1 MAEKKETA
9 EQKLLKIIETQE
21 GQKPEAQAKPAASDA
36 ALQVAAAVKNTG
48 LPPIS
53 VSSIL
58 SPLTALLRG
67 HPSAAGAGAAF
78 GPREINKILVVV
90 SVVMALFFSNSLI
103 SGMRLLRQKVS
114 FSYESGLTQN
124 ERDFSAAYKA
134 LSEYLSS
141 IQTRNIFQPF
151 EKKEVVEE
159 EFPEETKRIATL
171 AKNFKLVG
179 ISWLD
184 SPETASAMIEDTV
197 SGVTHF
203 LREGEKINDV
213 VIKTI
218 YADRIIISY
227 EGEDLTI
234 RL

>member
-21 GQKPEAQAKPAASDA
+21 GQKPQGAAVPAAASAA
-36 ALQVAAAVKNTG
+36 ALQAAAAVKNTG
-48 LPPIS
+48 LPS
-53 VSSIL
+53 VSVASIL
-58 SPLTALLRG
+58 SPLMSLLKGR
-67 HPSAAGAGAAF
+67 PDGADAAF
-78 GPREINKILVVV
+78 GPKSINKVLLVV
-90 SVVMALFFSNSLI
+90 SIITAFFFSSSLF
-103 SGMRLLRQKVS
+103 SGMRLLQQKIS
-114 FSYESGLTQN
+114 FNLDSSIAQN

-134 LSEYLSS
+134 LSEYLKS
-141 IQTRNIFQPF
+141 IQKRNIFQPY

-159 EFPEETKRIATL
+159 QVPEETKRIATL
-171 AKNFKLVG
+171 AKSFKLVG

-197 SGVTHF
+197 SGITYF
-203 LREGEKINDV
+203 LKEGEKVNDV
-213 VIKTI
+213 MIKTI

-227 EGEDLTI
+227 EGEELTI